1 MDFLKIDVKRII
13 SFLFILLMIG
23 ISVFLAYLGKEVAA
37 GLTIIAF
44 SFGLVFFNLDRFKK
58 FKGAGFEA
66 EIREV
71 VTEAYAA
78 IDELR
83 KVAINVSE
91 PAVSLLAVSGPFQ
104 HLPLSSKLEYAKN
117 ISGTL
122 SDLNVS
128 AETIENVVSSLYER
142 VESDHK
148 RRVLVALN
156 NKLSTE
162 DKIFTNYDD
171 LNDEDWSV
179 EKIVEFSNTKGV
191 DVSDEIT
198 DFHHFI
204 SNRTLRDPANWQG

>member
-23 ISVFLAYLGKEVAA
+23 ISVSLAYLDKEAAA

-44 SFGLVFFNLDRFKK
+44 SFGLVFLNLDRFKK

-83 KVAINVSE
+83 KVAINVSK

-104 HLPLSSKLEYAKN
+104 YLPLSSKLEYARN

-142 VESDHK
+142 VEGDHK

-156 NKLSTE
+156 NQLSTE
-162 DKIFTNYDD
+162 DKIFNNYDD
-171 LNDEDWSV
+171 LNEEDWSV
-179 EKIVEFSNTKGV
+179 EKIVELSNTKEV
-191 DVSDEIT
+191 DVSNEIA

-204 SNRTLRDPANWQG
+204 SNKTLREPADWQG